1 MDLWNTLI
9 INPMV
14 NSLLFLYGLLFH
26 NLTLTI
32 VVFTIIIRAIT
43 FPLTYQSQKSQKKMA
58 EMQNS
63 PEWKHVQEKYA
74 KDKEKL
80 MAEQA
85 KLWQAAGYNPLAG
98 CLPLFL
104 QFPILI
110 GMYQAITNAIAASP
124 IQLYNLSTHLY
135 NFLPGINNLVPL
147 DNTFLWLNLGLP
159 DPYFL
164 MPILVAATSWVQ
176 SKVMTPPPSTD
187 PQAAQTTQQMAL
199 MSTVMFAWF
208 SLSFASG
215 LSIYFIVGNILGI
228 IQYGMTNPLRW
239 DKIFDLGLMPAPA
252 VETKGAGAK
261 KSKR

>member
-14 NSLLFLYGLLFH
+14 NALLFLYGLLFH
-26 NLTLTI
+26 NLTFTI
-32 VVFTIIIRAIT
+32 VVFTIIIRAVT
-43 FPLTYQSQKSQKKMA
+43 FPLTYQSQKSQKKLA

-63 PEWKHVQEKYA
+63 PEWKSIQEKYA
-74 KDKEKL
+74 KDRDKL
-80 MAEQA
+80 AQEQM
-85 KLWQAAGYNPLAG
+85 KLWQAAGYNPLSG
-98 CLPLFL
+98 CLPLVI

-135 NFLPGINNLVPL
+135 SFLPGLATLVPL

-159 DPYFL
+159 DPYFV
-164 MPILVAATSWVQ
+164 MPVLVAATSWVQ

-187 PQAAQTTQQMAL
+187 QQAAQTTQSMAL
-199 MSTVMFAWF
+199 MSTAMFAWF

-228 IQYGMTNPLRW
+228 IQYGMTNPLKW
-239 DKIFDLGLMPAPA
+239 DKIFDLGLTPAPA
-252 VETKGAGAK
+252 VETKGSK

>member
-14 NSLLFLYGLLFH
+14 NALLFLYGLLFH

-43 FPLTYQSQKSQKKMA
+43 FPLTYQSQKSQKKLA

-63 PEWKHVQEKYA
+63 PEWKHIQEKHA
-74 KDKEKL
+74 KDRDKL
-80 MAEQA
+80 AQEQM
-85 KLWQAAGYNPLAG
+85 KLWQAAGYNPLSG

-135 NFLPGINNLVPL
+135 SFLPGVTSLVPL

-159 DPYFL
+159 DPYFV

-176 SKVMTPPPSTD
+176 SKVMTPPPSPTR
-187 PQAAQTTQQMAL
+187 
-199 MSTVMFAWF
+199 
-208 SLSFASG
+208 
-215 LSIYFIVGNILGI
+215 
-228 IQYGMTNPLRW
+228 RW
-239 DKIFDLGLMPAPA
+239 P
-252 VETKGAGAK
+252 
-261 KSKR
+261 SRRNRWR